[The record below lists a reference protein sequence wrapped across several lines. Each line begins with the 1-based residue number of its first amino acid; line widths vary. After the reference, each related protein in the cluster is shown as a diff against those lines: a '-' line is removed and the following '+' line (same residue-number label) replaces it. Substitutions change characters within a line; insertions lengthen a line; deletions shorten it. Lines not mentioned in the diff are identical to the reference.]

1 MAYLPGCVSVN
12 GGAAA
17 LTRFHKFSKER
28 LSIAFNKFLLY
39 NIFGTFVPNT
49 CAPDK
54 GEIRM
59 SDTEKLM
66 AYILTLTPEQV
77 EKVVSQTQLLTALLS
92 KSAQPCPQGLS
103 EQIA

>member
-1 MAYLPGCVSVN
+1 MAYLPAVGVSWVV
-12 GGAAA
+12 
-17 LTRFHKFSKER
+17 LRHLHSLSDFSKER

-39 NIFGTFVPNT
+39 NIFGTFFRTYV
-49 CAPDK
+49 APAK

-77 EKVVSQTQLLTALLS
+77 EKVVSQLPLLTALLS
-92 KSAQPCPQGLS
+92 KSAQPSLQELS

>member
-1 MAYLPGCVSVN
+1 MVVLRHPHSLSN
-12 GGAAA
+12 S
-17 LTRFHKFSKER
+17 SKER

-49 CAPDK
+49 CAPEE

-66 AYILTLTPEQV
+66 DYILTLTPEQV
-77 EKVVSQTQLLTALLS
+77 EKVISQIPLLTALLS
-92 KSAQPCPQGLS
+92 KSAQPCLQEPS